1 MVKPLDNVRIVLVE
15 PASPGNVGAVARVM
29 KTTGLSHLALVNPG
43 EWDTPEARWMAH
55 GSEEVLDR
63 CQTFPDLESAIADA
77 HFVVGSTHRLGRF
90 RDVVTTPREA
100 IAELVPLA
108 ADHTIAL
115 VFGREKDGLWR
126 RELLLC
132 HQLIRFPS
140 AVAYPSFNLS
150 HAVLLFAY
158 ELFYALRDAPAGSGQ
173 PGNLATAADRA
184 RAYDHIGEA
193 MHAIDFR
200 PYNDDPDNFARA
212 LRRFFDRRPMEK
224 RDVMVLHKMC
234 AQILIFV
241 RRMKG
246 EIRPSRDQKPEQDDG
261 AS

>member
-1 MVKPLDNVRIVLVE
+1 MVRPLDNVRIVLVE

-29 KTTGLSHLALVNPG
+29 KTTGLSQLALVNPCK
-43 EWDTPEARWMAH
+43 WDTSEARWMAH
-55 GSEEVLDR
+55 GSEEVLDC

-100 IAELVPLA
+100 IAKLAPQA

-140 AVAYPSFNLS
+140 AVAHPSFNLS

-158 ELFYALRDAPAGSGQ
+158 EFFYALRDIPPGSGQ
-173 PGNLATAADRA
+173 ASSLATAADRT

-200 PYNDDPDNFARA
+200 PYNDDPSNFARA
-212 LRRFFDRRPMEK
+212 LRRFFDRRPIEK

-234 AQILIFV
+234 AQILIFA

-246 EIRPSRDQKPEQDDG
+246 EIRSSGDQEADQDTG
-261 AS
+261 PP